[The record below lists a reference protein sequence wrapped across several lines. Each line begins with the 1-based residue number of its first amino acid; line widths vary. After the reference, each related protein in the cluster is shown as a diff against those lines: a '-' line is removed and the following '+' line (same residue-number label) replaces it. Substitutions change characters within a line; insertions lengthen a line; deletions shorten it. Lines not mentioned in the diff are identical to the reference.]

1 MSVQDFDEGS
11 YLERYPDVAQAV
23 YKGQFES
30 GRAHFDRYG
39 RAEGRVADAILTA
52 ERFELDLGSCFE
64 TIPSP
69 ALATRP
75 PVVIGSDTMPRELG
89 SMLGSLWGT
98 QQPAGAIACHL
109 LDDVI
114 VVGDGLVFDMAG
126 RLCSASAHQTS
137 ARQIERAALKVRNY
151 LDDGAGR
158 SIAGTTLLCEK
169 IGIINYGHW
178 LIEMA
183 PIAFLFRERLASDWY
198 LRLPIVDL
206 AASMT
211 AVVRDS
217 IELLGID
224 PKRIRWGLGDM
235 PQRYQRLVLTRGLSH
250 HGGAYSPIASA
261 ALDAMASRVP
271 AAAPRRLWVS
281 RAGALRSMQDE
292 PGLCRALEARGWLIV
307 SPGSLSLRRQIALF
321 KHAEVVAGVCG
332 AGLTNFAFAPASARI
347 IAMVPCRMP
356 DVFFWTLA
364 QMKGQSYTEVR
375 CRQEHQHEGAFN
387 WDGLL
392 LMTTAEALAQ
402 LDAILPP

>member
-1 MSVQDFDEGS
+1 MDVEDFDEDS

-23 YKGQFES
+23 NKGQFAS

-39 RAEGRVADAILTA
+39 RVEGRVARPIVVA
-52 ERFELDLGSCFE
+52 ERYELDPGSCFA

-75 PVVIGSDTMPRELG
+75 PVVVGSDTMPRELG
-89 SMLGSLWGT
+89 SMLASLWST
-98 QQPAGAIACHL
+98 QQPAREIACHL
-109 LDDVI
+109 LHDVI
-114 VVGDGLVFDMAG
+114 VVGDGLVFDLAG

-137 ARQIERAALKVRNY
+137 ARQIEQAAIKVRAY

-158 SIAGTTLLCEK
+158 AIAGTTLLCEK

-178 LIEMA
+178 LVEMA
-183 PIAFLFRERLASDWY
+183 PIAFLLRERLASEWY

-206 AASMT
+206 AATMS

-224 PKRIRWGLGDM
+224 PARIRWGLGGM
-235 PQRYQRLVLTRGLSH
+235 PQRYERLVLTYGLSH
-250 HGGAYSPIASA
+250 HGGIYSPIASA
-261 ALDAMASRVP
+261 ALDAMAESVP
-271 AAAPRRLWVS
+271 ANSPRRIWVS
-281 RAGALRSMQDE
+281 RADAPRRMQDE
-292 PGLCRALEARGWLIV
+292 AGLCRALEERGWLIV
-307 SPGSLSLRRQIALF
+307 APGTMSLRRQIAVF
-321 KHAEVVAGVCG
+321 KQAEVVAGVCG
-332 AGLTNFAFAPASARI
+332 AGLTNLGFAPASARI
-347 IAMVPCRMP
+347 VAMVPCRMP
-356 DVFFWTLA
+356 DVFFWSLA

-375 CRQEHQHEGAFN
+375 CRQEHQHEGMFN

-402 LDAILPP
+402 LDALLTP